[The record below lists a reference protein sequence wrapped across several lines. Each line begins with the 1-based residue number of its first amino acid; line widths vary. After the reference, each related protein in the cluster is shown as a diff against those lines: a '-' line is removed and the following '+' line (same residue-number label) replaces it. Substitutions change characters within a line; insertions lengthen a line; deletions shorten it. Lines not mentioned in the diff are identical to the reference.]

1 MDSIDWGVFSGD
13 LAALILGL
21 TIWLFTKEPAAIGL
35 TLVYAIAMMAW
46 HFQPLTKLSNLI
58 ELGGL

>member
-21 TIWLFTKEPAAIGL
+21 TIWLFTKEPAAIWL
-35 TLVYAIAMMAW
+35 TLVYAVCMIAW
-46 HFQPLTKLSNLI
+46 HFHPFAKLADLA
-58 ELGGL
+58 GLV